1 MKFLQALPPYFGGK
15 QALLKTIFGLLPG
28 AQQCPTLADAFLG
41 GGSISLYA
49 KAMGY
54 QIFCN
59 DLAERSA
66 VVGRSLIENSRVKAN
81 KQDVGELIK
90 PNGFTLCQKDP
101 VNKFFTPD
109 DALLI
114 DTVRGNLEQKE
125 PGFKKDLSTLALINF
140 VLRSRHHGDFGVQWT
155 YDALRAKEN
164 TYLPLGHMRSA
175 RIFLKSP
182 IDRFV
187 KEIEKINR
195 AVFSNG
201 EENVFTQEDVLEF
214 LEHTRADIAYFD
226 PPYYGSAPYEE
237 RYKVL
242 DWILH
247 GEIKEPAVSEF
258 NKDQAYSLIEDM
270 LERAEWAKI
279 WVISYGGP
287 KVDRQEFLNLVK
299 KHRKTAREI
308 LLNYKYRF
316 GNQKADSENRDT
328 EILIFAERG

>member
-54 QIFCN
+54 RVRCN

-66 VVGRSLIENSRVKAN
+66 VIGRGLIENGRVKVN

-90 PNGFTLCQKDP
+90 PNDFTLCQKDP

-114 DTVRGNLEQKE
+114 DTIRGNLGQKE
-125 PGFKKDLSTLALINF
+125 SGLKKDLFTLALINF
-140 VLRSRHHGDFGVQWT
+140 ILRSRHHGDFGVQWT
-155 YDALRAKEN
+155 YDTLRAKEN

-182 IDRFV
+182 IDRFM
-187 KEIEKINR
+187 KEIEKSNR

-201 EENVFTQEDVLEF
+201 EENVFTQADVLEF

-226 PPYYGSAPYEE
+226 PPYYGSIPYEKV
-237 RYKVL
+237 YKVL
-242 DWILH
+242 DWILA
-247 GEIKEPAVSEF
+247 GEIKEPTVSEF
-258 NKDQAYSLIEDM
+258 NKNQAFSLIEDM

-279 WVISYGGP
+279 WVFSYGGP
-287 KVDRQEFLNLVK
+287 KADRRKVVDMVK
-299 KHRKTAREI
+299 KRRKMAKEI
-308 LLNYKYRF
+308 PVNYKYRH
-316 GNQKADSENRDT
+316 GNHQPDSENRDT
-328 EILIFAERG
+328 EILIFAER